1 MLLYNNLLATTLYK
15 KNVNTILRTHKSVD
29 ITDVHHLILQESDTL
44 SLFLKRINQNAAKY
58 EINPENT
65 KHEDLSL
72 ELLYSWNISYKKI
85 C

>member
-29 ITDVHHLILQESDTL
+29 ITDVHHLIPRENDKL

-72 ELLYSWNISYKKI
+72 DYYTHGTSL
-85 C
+85 